1 MTYPDGM
8 SDPSS
13 KTNAAYVKTAIE
25 TDQAGLDALVSA
37 LDGMGTELEHA
48 LDLIEAMQGRLI
60 VTGIGKSGHV
70 GAKLAATFAS
80 TGTPAY
86 FLHPTEASHGDLGI
100 VQDGDVIFA
109 LSWSGETRELSDVI
123 GYSKRKGVPLIALT
137 GASDSTLGAAANV
150 TLELPKVREAC
161 PHNLAPT
168 TSTLLQLALGDAI
181 AIALLQRK
189 GFTEESF
196 HGFHPGG
203 SLGAQLKQVDEV
215 MHQSAALP
223 LVAEDAPVITA
234 ISELSAKGFGITG
247 ITRSGAL
254 VGVIT
259 DGDIR
264 RYLERNADATMQGAL
279 HEATA
284 GSIMTEGSVTLTRS
298 MLAGEAMA
306 ILQSK
311 RIQAAFVLEGETPVG
326 LVTMLRL
333 LNRGTA

>member
-1 MTYPDGM
+1 MTRTDTIGYVR
-8 SDPSS
+8 
-13 KTNAAYVKTAIE
+13 AALA
-25 TDQAGLDALVSA
+25 TDLTGLQALTDA
-37 LDGMGTELEHA
+37 LDGMTADIDAA
-48 LDLIEAMQGRLI
+48 LDLIASMNGRLI
-60 VTGIGKSGHV
+60 VTGLGKSGHI
-70 GAKLAATFAS
+70 GTKLAATFAS

-86 FLHPTEASHGDLGI
+86 FLHPAEASHGDLGM
-100 VQDGDVIFA
+100 VQPEDVILA

-123 GYSKRKGVPLIALT
+123 GYAKRRSVPLIALT
-137 GASDSTLGAAANV
+137 GRAESTLASAATVA
-150 TLELPKVREAC
+150 LSLPPVREAC

-168 TSTLLQLALGDAI
+168 TTTLLQLALGDAL

-203 SLGAQLKQVDEV
+203 SLGAQLKQVDEI
-215 MHQSAALP
+215 MHTGEALALVDAAT
-223 LVAEDAPVITA
+223 PVIAA

-247 ITRSGAL
+247 ITRNGMLA
-254 VGVIT
+254 GVIT

-279 HEATA
+279 HDTTA
-284 GSIMTEGSVTLTRS
+284 GEIMTEGSVTLRPG

-306 ILQSK
+306 ILQGK
-311 RIQAAFVLEGETPVG
+311 RIQAAFVVEDGKPVG